1 MLWFSVW
8 SVLVVGTLVGAFFLG
23 RHLFRAGKALL
34 EALEELTGHLDL
46 LAERTEELAATVGT
60 SPEPVDMVDAGPA
73 RARRD
78 ALLDRRADRRVHRAE
93 RHEAAYRRW
102 WSYVR

>member
-8 SVLVVGTLVGAFFLG
+8 FVLVVGTLVGAFFLG

-34 EALEELTGHLDL
+34 EALEGLTAQLDL
-46 LAERTEELAATVGT
+46 LTSRAAELAATVGT
-60 SPEPVDMVDAGPA
+60 SPAPVDLLDDGPA
-73 RARRD
+73 RARRHEV
-78 ALLDRRADRRVHRAE
+78 LVRRVERRVRRAE

-102 WSYVR
+102 WSFVR